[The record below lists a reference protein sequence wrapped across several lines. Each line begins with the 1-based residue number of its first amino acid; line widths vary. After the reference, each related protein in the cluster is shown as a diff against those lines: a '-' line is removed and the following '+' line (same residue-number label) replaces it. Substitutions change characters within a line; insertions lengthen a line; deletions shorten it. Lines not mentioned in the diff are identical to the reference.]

1 VNGVVALPMR
11 LLGAAT
17 PSEACGNATSPACVL
32 AGVGTDPTY
41 SATRI
46 QCAVPPGVGLGFQ
59 MLIRDTWTSLVP
71 NGAKAGY
78 SPPTITAVAPAI
90 VPAAGGELT
99 ITGSGFGPGPC
110 TDVNRTSGV
119 QVCHRVCSLFSVWTM
134 LVYVVA
140 EGGRVRVWMGSKGS
154 TVNMGCFNMR
164 PWHTTGK
171 CLGGC

>member
-1 VNGVVALPMR
+1 MIEEVVHRQHSISVDRCCGLCCLRCLCRFGSAPSPVNGVVALPMR

-32 AGVGTDPTY
+32 AGVGTDSY
-41 SATRI
+41 AASRI
-46 QCAVPPGVGLGFQ
+46 ECVVPPGVGVGFQ

-78 SPPTITAVAPAI
+78 SPPAITAVAPAM

-110 TDVNRTSGV
+110 TDVNRTSDV
-119 QVCHRVCSLFSVWTM
+119 QVCHRVCSLF
-134 LVYVVA
+134 
-140 EGGRVRVWMGSKGS
+140 
-154 TVNMGCFNMR
+154 
-164 PWHTTGK
+164 
-171 CLGGC
+171 